1 MPNNLATL
9 RAQLDTQLRDV
20 NHSVWGQTEKEQMI
34 IHAVARL
41 SPRVMRH
48 IMENIPAVAS
58 TYEYALDPDIRSVFR
73 VDVLDAHSNFS
84 IMPNGSWE
92 VWGDAEG
99 SDART
104 LHIGRAFVRDGITFR
119 VHGYGNYNVT
129 TNLIDDSMVPLVL
142 ARARAEAYR
151 RMGADRVQFEN
162 WLTANQT
169 QNVSVNELLQLINE
183 ANREVEMLDRQIYTI
198 KKPVPARV

>member
-20 NHSVWGQTEKEQMI
+20 DHGVWGQTEKEQI
-34 IHAVARL
+34 IINAVARL

-48 IMENIPAVAS
+48 VMETIPAAAS
-58 TYEYALDPDIRSVFR
+58 TYEYALGSDIRNVFR
-73 VDVLDAHSNFS
+73 VDVLDGNGNFS
-84 IMPNGSWE
+84 ILPNGSWE
-92 VWGDAEG
+92 LWGDAEG
-99 SDART
+99 SSART
-104 LHIGRAFVRDGITFR
+104 LHVGRAFVRDGISFR

-129 TNLIDDSMVPLVL
+129 SNFIDDNMVPLVL

-151 RMGADRVQFEN
+151 RMGASRVQFEN
-162 WLTANQT
+162 WLASNQT
-169 QNVSVNELLQLINE
+169 QNVSVNELMQLINNADRE
-183 ANREVEMLDRQIYTI
+183 AEMLDRQTYTI